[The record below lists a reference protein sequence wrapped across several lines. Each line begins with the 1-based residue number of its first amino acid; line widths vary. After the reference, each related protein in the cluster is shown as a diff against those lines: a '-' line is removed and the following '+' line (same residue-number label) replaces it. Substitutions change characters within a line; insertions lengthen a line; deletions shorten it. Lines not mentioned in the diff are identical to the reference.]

1 VVLEVSI
8 KDDRGKKIYENT
20 KVYMPQSTTSHNE
33 VMVYG
38 PTNKFGI
45 IRDTS
50 IQPFS
55 AKEETFEVPVPKTV
69 RKVKVLVDLSYQL
82 RPGDVYPIK
91 QVYKEIQISNGT
103 GIIKDSQDPSCD

>member
-1 VVLEVSI
+1 MVLEVSI

-20 KVYMPQSTTSHNE
+20 KVYMPQSTNSLNE

-45 IRDTS
+45 FRDTS

-55 AKEETFEVPVPKTV
+55 AKEETFEVPVPEGV
-69 RKVKVLVDLSYQL
+69 RRIKVLVDLSYQL
-82 RPGDVYPIK
+82 RPGDVYPIH
-91 QVYKEIQISNGT
+91 QVYREIQIN
-103 GIIKDSQDPSCD
+103 KD